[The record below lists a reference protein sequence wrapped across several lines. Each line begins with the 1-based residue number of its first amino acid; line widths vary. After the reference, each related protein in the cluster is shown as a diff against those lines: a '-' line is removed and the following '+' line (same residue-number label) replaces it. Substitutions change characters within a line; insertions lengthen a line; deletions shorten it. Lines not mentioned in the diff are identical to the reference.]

1 MESLFLIL
9 LKCNIIAGNTERSIL
24 ENIDMIIEKSL
35 PKDKVEAYYKEV
47 DGASKDVVLGYVTYT
62 NETQKVI
69 AVTTIHEYYTLH
81 DFMTP
86 AANIQSVLL
95 YSKYPVSVTMC

>member
-1 MESLFLIL
+1 
-9 LKCNIIAGNTERSIL
+9 
-24 ENIDMIIEKSL
+24 MIIEKSL

-69 AVTTIHEYYTLH
+69 VITTIHEYRTLQN
-81 DFMTP
+81 FM
-86 AANIQSVLL
+86 SSS
-95 YSKYPVSVTMC
+95 SKYPVSVTTWLHVC

>member
-1 MESLFLIL
+1 MESLFLIW

-69 AVTTIHEYYTLH
+69 
-81 DFMTP
+81 
-86 AANIQSVLL
+86 LL
-95 YSKYPVSVTMC
+95 